1 MWGFLTRYR
10 KKLARSGR
18 GNAPF
23 STWCLCDASVG
34 HSRWHIWST
43 TGSCTCSSP
52 LQLMSLYHTPF
63 RVTIIGL
70 LVTSETMILYF
81 YIHRTSYFI
90 YSACLVCRKTNRVFS
105 QHRKCSRPL
114 FWGVSNKRDW
124 QAYTSGIKTPK
135 IYRYI
140 SSGMMN
146 IVLFTHGEKKPIYF
160 EVLMSWKVSA
170 VALTSETVWTDAS
183 RWAGTLLEVFRA
195 QSLRKQPVHLETC
208 TSDPS
213 CGFRLMFE

>member
-10 KKLARSGR
+10 KKLARSL
-18 GNAPF
+18 ALDVV
-23 STWCLCDASVG
+23 THHLAHDASVG

-90 YSACLVCRKTNRVFS
+90 YSACLVCRQDKSCLFS
-105 QHRKCSRPL
+105 TQEMLLSSFLGCKQQARLTGLYFK
-114 FWGVSNKRDW
+114 NKNTRN
-124 QAYTSGIKTPK
+124 
-135 IYRYI
+135 I

-146 IVLFTHGEKKPIYF
+146 IVIFTHGEKK
-160 EVLMSWKVSA
+160 
-170 VALTSETVWTDAS
+170 T
-183 RWAGTLLEVFRA
+183 
-195 QSLRKQPVHLETC
+195 
-208 TSDPS
+208 
-213 CGFRLMFE
+213 